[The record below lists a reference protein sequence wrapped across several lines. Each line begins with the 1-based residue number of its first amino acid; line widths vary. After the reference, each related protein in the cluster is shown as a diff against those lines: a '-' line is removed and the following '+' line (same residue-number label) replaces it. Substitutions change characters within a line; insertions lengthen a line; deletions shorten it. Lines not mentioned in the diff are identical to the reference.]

1 MYYFQNY
8 DGGIGQGPELESH
21 GGTTFCAIATLALT
35 DRLDVLTITQKERLI
50 RWLILRQIDGFQG
63 RPSKPTDTC
72 YSFWV
77 GASLKLLGAFDY
89 VNFDKNHEYIMSTQD
104 IIVGG
109 FSKWVSTRS
118 DPLHTYLGLGGLSL
132 MNKEKLNSL
141 HPTLN
146 ITEKAYKH
154 LKSLHERWRSG

>member
-1 MYYFQNY
+1 M
-8 DGGIGQGPELESH
+8 
-21 GGTTFCAIATLALT
+21 
-35 DRLDVLTITQKERLI
+35 LTITQKQNLI
-50 RWLILRQIDGFQG
+50 RWLVFRQTDGFQG
-63 RPSKPTDTC
+63 RPNKPTDTC

-77 GASLKLLGAFDY
+77 GATLKLLGALYLIDY
-89 VNFDKNHEYIMSTQD
+89 DRNHDYIMSTQD

-132 MNKEKLNSL
+132 MKKENLSSLN
-141 HPTLN
+141 PTLN

-154 LKSLHERWRSG
+154 LKSIHEKWRSD